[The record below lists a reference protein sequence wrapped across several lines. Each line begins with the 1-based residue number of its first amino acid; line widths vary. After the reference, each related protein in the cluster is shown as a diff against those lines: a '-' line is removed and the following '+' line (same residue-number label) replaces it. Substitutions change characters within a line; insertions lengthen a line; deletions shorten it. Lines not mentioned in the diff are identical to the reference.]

1 MCVYVC
7 IIIMMYILN
16 ILQVFI
22 CKLNLSKAEKE
33 KRNVLQ
39 KLCSTLKGHLL
50 QWTDQLWSYSINT
63 QNSSKKAGQDCLPN
77 WMYVLQ
83 QKLSTKCFLQ

>member
-1 MCVYVC
+1 MY
-7 IIIMMYILN
+7 IYIHILHYILQYNYILN

-50 QWTDQLWSYSINT
+50 QWTDQL
-63 QNSSKKAGQDCLPN
+63 
-77 WMYVLQ
+77 
-83 QKLSTKCFLQ
+83 